1 MRSLITGI
9 AGFVG
14 PYLAEHLLSNKHE
27 VFGVDILKKKIEN
40 VISYQTDILDIEGLF
55 SVINEI
61 RPDYVFHLAAQSSV
75 EKSFSQPEFTK
86 KVNVGG
92 TKNLLDSILSAG
104 IKPAI
109 LIVSS
114 AQIYGFPK
122 QLPITEQHPL
132 NPQSPYAKSRLEQEK
147 LVLEYSKECNDV
159 LNSEG
164 LFSIMNEIMPN
175 MRVVIARS
183 FNHTGPGQSTEFVC
197 SDFAKQI
204 VEIEKGLK
212 EPLVKVGN
220 LEAKRDFTDVRDIVK
235 GYLLA
240 LEKGE
245 TGECYNLCSG
255 KAYSIEEILQML
267 IKESKCKDIKVEK
280 DPQKTR
286 AGDITVLLGD
296 NSKFCKQTGWKLEI
310 QIEQTL
316 SDILEYW
323 RKQIK

>member
-1 MRSLITGI
+1 MKSLITGI

-14 PYLAEHLLSNKHE
+14 PHLAEHLLNNKHE
-27 VFGVDILKKKIEN
+27 VFGVDITKKKIEN
-40 VISYQTDILDIEGLF
+40 VISYQTDILDRESLF
-55 SVINEI
+55 SVMRKIK
-61 RPDYVFHLAAQSSV
+61 PDYVFHLAAQSSV

-86 KVNVGG
+86 KVNVDG

-104 IKPAI
+104 IKPTI
-109 LIVSS
+109 LTVSS

-147 LVLEYSKECNDV
+147 LVLEYSKERNDIS
-159 LNSEG
+159 NRGG

-175 MRVVIARS
+175 MKVVIARS
-183 FNHTGPGQSTEFVC
+183 FNHTGPGQSEEFVC

-212 EPLVKVGN
+212 EPLIKVGN
-220 LEAKRDFTDVRDIVK
+220 LEAKRDFTDVRDIVR

-240 LEKGE
+240 LEKGKR
-245 TGECYNLCSG
+245 GECYNLCSG

-267 IKESKCKDIKVEK
+267 IKESECKDIKVEK
-280 DPQKTR
+280 DPQKMR
-286 AGDITVLLGD
+286 AGDIAILLGD
-296 NSKFCKQTGWKLEI
+296 YSKFCKQTGWKPEI
-310 QIEQTL
+310 PLEQTL
-316 SDILEYW
+316 NDILEYW